1 MSIRLTRPLHIRV
14 KRICM
19 SFYIPEQKLN
29 ATIIQVNL
37 LKQECFAIKKMT
49 PPSFPKFLEVKI
61 MY

>member
-1 MSIRLTRPLHIRV
+1 
-14 KRICM
+14 M